1 MLYSMW
7 MNRVWQRDM
16 EDSSSDVNNFSFPWC
31 PYGDHYTVNGLNA
44 QVCSCRKWDPCVH
57 ACAAIHDKGIEPED
71 FVDELYSKEAY
82 KRVYTPMIQSMN
94 EYRTGL
100 PSVLPPV
107 HYKQLGKPKNARRR
121 ELDDPKKSS
130 NPNKLSK
137 KGGHDSPKRRRYGN
151 KGNNRKT
158 YTIRL
163 PESITMGG
171 QGRGQGKGR
180 GRGMVRIASRGKGMN
195 RGIGGQGRGKRHG
208 IRRQGKGKR
217 RVIGRQGRGT
227 RQGIGRQG
235 KSIGWQ
241 DISRQ
246 GKGKRHAIGRHGK
259 SIGQVLSRQGRD
271 KRHDIGRQCKGNNF
285 MLASQDKVGGQNAV
299 TLSQQGPSASR
310 NFIPASIVFTT
321 R

>member
-1 MLYSMW
+1 
-7 MNRVWQRDM
+7 M

-82 KRVYTPMIQSMN
+82 KRAYTPMIQSMN
-94 EYRTGL
+94 EYWTGL
-100 PSVLPPV
+100 PSVLPSV
-107 HYKQLGKPKNARRR
+107 DYKQLGKPKNARRR
-121 ELDDPKKSS
+121 ELDEPKKPR

-137 KGGHDSPKRRRYGN
+137 KGEHDSPKHRRYGN

-163 PESITMGG
+163 PKSIKTGG

-180 GRGMVRIASRGKGMN
+180 GRGMVMGHRIASRGKGMN
-195 RGIGGQGRGKRHG
+195 QGIGGQGRGKRQG
-208 IRRQGKGKR
+208 IGRQGKGKR
-217 RVIGRQGRGT
+217 RVIGGQGRGT
-227 RQGIGRQG
+227 RQGKAIGG
-235 KSIGWQ
+235 Q

-271 KRHDIGRQCKGNNF
+271 KRHDIGRQSKGNNF
-285 MLASQDKVGGQNAV
+285 ILASQDKMGGQNAV
-299 TLSQQGPSASR
+299 TSSQLGPSASR
-310 NFIPASIVFTT
+310 NFIPASIVFTA